1 MRKGKRLI
9 AWIMAVVMLF
19 TICVFGGNGT
29 AEAAATTPVAKHG
42 RLSVKGADLVDSKGN
57 KFQLRGISTH
67 GINWDV
73 GSPYVN
79 KKAFKTLRDDWGVNA
94 IRHPS

>member
-29 AEAAATTPVAKHG
+29 AEAAT
-42 RLSVKGADLVDSKGN
+42 
-57 KFQLRGISTH
+57 
-67 GINWDV
+67 
-73 GSPYVN
+73 VN
-79 KKAFKTLRDDWGVNA
+79 LLCIVCVQ
-94 IRHPS
+94 IRQNRIANTWKIGYIYGWYC

>member
-42 RLSVKGADLVDSKGN
+42 RLSVKGADLVDSK
-57 KFQLRGISTH
+57 
-67 GINWDV
+67 
-73 GSPYVN
+73 
-79 KKAFKTLRDDWGVNA
+79 
-94 IRHPS
+94 